1 MLHQKRGSIRSVDLA
16 GYMGY
21 SKPSV
26 SHAVKN
32 LRTGGF
38 LVIDENGCLCLTDK
52 GRTVAE
58 KIYERRQFFMEQ
70 LIAAGVDQETA
81 RNQRPIISKAERK
94 STADRLAHISSAVTG
109 LACPQ
114 RGKKKPLVEA
124 ANFLR
129 PIYMIPNRTAV
140 FGDESRCP
148 IVCGTG
154 G

>member
-32 LRTGGF
+32 LWTGGF
-38 LVIDENGCLCLTDK
+38 LVIDANGCLCLTDK

-81 RNQRPIISKAERK
+81 EQDAHQIEHAISDLSFQKLKEKAQQ
-94 STADRLAHISSAVTG
+94 T
-109 LACPQ
+109 
-114 RGKKKPLVEA
+114 
-124 ANFLR
+124 N
-129 PIYMIPNRTAV
+129 
-140 FGDESRCP
+140 
-148 IVCGTG
+148 
-154 G
+154 

>member
-1 MLHQKRGSIRSVDLA
+1 
-16 GYMGY
+16 MGY

-38 LVIDENGCLCLTDK
+38 LVIDENGCLCLTEN

-81 RNQRPIISKAERK
+81 EQDAHQIEHAISDLSFQKLKEKAQQ
-94 STADRLAHISSAVTG
+94 TRL
-109 LACPQ
+109 CRQ
-114 RGKKKPLVEA
+114 
-124 ANFLR
+124 
-129 PIYMIPNRTAV
+129 
-140 FGDESRCP
+140 
-148 IVCGTG
+148 
-154 G
+154 